1 MTFNRNRHTESGTQ
15 VVQLQRMK
23 SHSGPSWVHP
33 RHILMQKN
41 YLPLVFFLVLTLCAP
56 AQTPTHKP
64 LLVGYFGQWGL
75 YSNPQYTLKDLAA
88 DHKAA
93 LLDQLNY
100 AQAFV
105 TGGHCS
111 IADPNADLNHL
122 FSAANSV
129 SGQADDPASA
139 FHGHLHQLAELR
151 NAYPR
156 LKVLISLEGRA
167 SDFAFDARPEN
178 RQAFIASCV
187 DLFLKGNLASN
198 ISAPGLFDGIDVDW
212 EYPQGPDAVNFLGL
226 LSDLRRQMDLVRPGL
241 KLSVTVG
248 PSPRMYDG
256 VDFSAVSAKVDEI
269 GLMTYDFAGP
279 WMQTTGFIA
288 PLYRVLPLEQAG
300 SGAAAPVRTPAPTG
314 VNPTASTT
322 PAAEA
327 AAPVGSLPASSPAP
341 SPPPSG
347 GIAGS
352 VQAFLAAG
360 VPSPKL
366 LVGVPFYGYGW
377 VQVPEVADG
386 VFQEGTPVRGDR
398 PYSYIQSLVA
408 GSKLYRDSRSQTPW
422 LFDGD
427 AFWTFDDPISIEAK
441 AAYAL
446 DHELGGLMIWELS
459 EDTSQGTLLTA
470 AHQSLHPPLIDKVPT
485 ALIVYPD

>member
-1 MTFNRNRHTESGTQ
+1 M
-15 VVQLQRMK
+15 QLR
-23 SHSGPSWVHP
+23 S
-33 RHILMQKN
+33 
-41 YLPLVFFLVLTLCAP
+41 LPLFLLLISTLPAP
-56 AQTPTHKP
+56 AQSLAHKP
-64 LLVGYFGQWGL
+64 VLVGYFGQWGL
-75 YSNPQYTLKDLAA
+75 YSNPQYTLKDLSANG
-88 DHKAA
+88 KAA

-100 AQAFV
+100 AQGFV
-105 TGGHCS
+105 TGGRCS

-122 FSAANSV
+122 FTAADSV
-129 SGQADDPASA
+129 NGKADDPASS
-139 FHGHLHQLAELR
+139 FRGHMHQLAELKS
-151 NAYPR
+151 AYPQ

-187 DLFLKGNLASN
+187 DLFLKGDLASN

-226 LSDLRRQMDLVRPGL
+226 LTDLRHEMELVRPGL
-241 KLSVTVG
+241 KISVAVG

-256 VDFSAVSAKVDEI
+256 VDFTAVSAEVDEI

-279 WMQTTGFIA
+279 WMQNTGFIA
-288 PLYRVLPLEQAG
+288 PLYRVSPLDQAA
-300 SGAAAPVRTPAPTG
+300 SAPTRTPAPAG
-314 VNPTASTT
+314 SNPTASTT
-322 PAAEA
+322 PSAEA
-327 AAPVGSLPASSPAP
+327 AAPAGSLPASAPAP

-352 VQAFLAAG
+352 VQAFLTAG
-360 VPSPKL
+360 VPSAKL

-377 VQVPEVADG
+377 TQVPEIAEG

-408 GSKLYRDSRSQTPW
+408 GSKLYRDARSQTPW

-446 DHELGGLMIWELS
+446 AHDLGGLMIWELS
-459 EDTSQGTLLTA
+459 EDTAQGALLTA
-470 AHQSLHPPLIDKVPT
+470 AHRSLNPPLRSGATVGKS
-485 ALIVYPD
+485 ASCR

>member
-1 MTFNRNRHTESGTQ
+1 MHSVGRQATVSYIQ
-15 VVQLQRMK
+15 QIK
-23 SHSGPSWVHP
+23 AHSGPSRPW
-33 RHILMQKN
+33 RHLVPMQLRT
-41 YLPLVFFLVLTLCAP
+41 LPLFLLPILVVSAP
-56 AQTPTHKP
+56 AQSPAHKP

-75 YSNPQYTLKDLAA
+75 YSEPQYTLKDLAA
-88 DHKAA
+88 HGKAG

-111 IADPNADLNHL
+111 IADPNADLHHI

-129 SGQADDPASA
+129 NGQADDPAST
-139 FHGHLHQLAELR
+139 FHGHLHQLAELKS
-151 NAYPR
+151 ALPR
-156 LKVLISLEGRA
+156 LQVLISLEGRA

-187 DLFLKGNLASN
+187 DLFLKGDLAPNL
-198 ISAPGLFDGIDVDW
+198 SAPGLFDGIDVDW
-212 EYPQGPDAVNFLGL
+212 EYPQGPDAANFLGL
-226 LSDLRRQMDLVRPGL
+226 LTDLRREMNLVRPGL
-241 KLSVTVG
+241 KLSVAVG

-288 PLYRVLPLEQAG
+288 PLYRVSALEQTG
-300 SGAAAPVRTPAPTG
+300 SGAAGPVRTPAPTG
-314 VNPTASTT
+314 SNPTASTT
-322 PAAEA
+322 PAAKA
-327 AAPVGSLPASSPAP
+327 AAPAGSLPASAPAP
-341 SPPPSG
+341 TPPPSG
-347 GIAGS
+347 GISGS

-360 VPSPKL
+360 VSPAKL

-377 VQVPEVADG
+377 TQVPEVANG
-386 VFQEGTPVRGDR
+386 VFQEGTPVRGDH

-427 AFWTFDDPISIEAK
+427 AFWTFDDPISIQAK
-441 AAYAL
+441 AAYTL
-446 DHELGGLMIWELS
+446 DHDLGGLMIWELS
-459 EDTSQGTLLTA
+459 EDTSQGALLTA
-470 AHQSLHPPLIDKVPT
+470 AHQSLNPPLRSGAPARKP
-485 ALIVYPD
+485 ASCR

>member
-1 MTFNRNRHTESGTQ
+1 MH
-15 VVQLQRMK
+15 LK
-23 SHSGPSWVHP
+23 S
-33 RHILMQKN
+33 
-41 YLPLVFFLVLTLCAP
+41 LPLCFLLILTLSAP
-56 AQTPTHKP
+56 AQTPAHKP
-64 LLVGYFGQWGL
+64 VLVGYFGQWGL
-75 YSNPQYTLKDLAA
+75 YSDPQYTLRDLAA
-88 DHKAA
+88 NGKAA

-111 IADPNADLNHL
+111 IADPNADLNHV
-122 FSAANSV
+122 FTAANSV
-129 SGQADDPASA
+129 NGKPDDPASP
-139 FHGHLHQLAELR
+139 FRGHLHQLAELKSS
-151 NAYPR
+151 YPR

-187 DLFLKGNLASN
+187 DLFVKGNLAPN

-212 EYPQGPDAVNFLGL
+212 EYPQGPDAANFLGL
-226 LSDLRRQMDLVRPGL
+226 LTDLRREMDLVRPGL
-241 KLSVTVG
+241 KLSVAVG

-256 VDFSAVSAKVDEI
+256 VDFRAVSTKVDEI

-279 WMQTTGFIA
+279 WMQNTGFIA
-288 PLYRVLPLEQAG
+288 PLYRVSPFDQAG
-300 SGAAAPVRTPAPTG
+300 SGVLAPTRSPAPTG
-314 VNPTASTT
+314 SNPTASTT

-327 AAPVGSLPASSPAP
+327 AAPAGSLPASAPAP
-341 SPPPSG
+341 SPPPGG
-347 GIAGS
+347 GISGS

-360 VPSPKL
+360 VPPAKL

-377 VQVPEVADG
+377 TQVPEVADG

-427 AFWTFDDPISIEAK
+427 AFWTFDDPVSIEAK

-446 DHELGGLMIWELS
+446 DHGLGGLMIWELS

-470 AHQSLHPPLIDKVPT
+470 AHQSLNPPLRSGTPAGKP
-485 ALIVYPD
+485 ASYR

>member
-1 MTFNRNRHTESGTQ
+1 M
-15 VVQLQRMK
+15 QLW
-23 SHSGPSWVHP
+23 S
-33 RHILMQKN
+33 
-41 YLPLVFFLVLTLCAP
+41 LPLFLLLISTLPAP
-56 AQTPTHKP
+56 AQSLAHKP
-64 LLVGYFGQWGL
+64 VLVGYFGQWGL
-75 YSNPQYTLKDLAA
+75 YSNPQYTLKDLSANG
-88 DHKAA
+88 KAA

-100 AQAFV
+100 AQGFV
-105 TGGHCS
+105 TGGRCS

-122 FSAANSV
+122 FTAANSV
-129 SGQADDPASA
+129 NGKADDPASS
-139 FHGHLHQLAELR
+139 FRGHMHQLAELKS
-151 NAYPR
+151 AYPQ

-187 DLFLKGNLASN
+187 DLFLKGDLASN

-226 LSDLRRQMDLVRPGL
+226 LTDLRHEMELVRPGL
-241 KLSVTVG
+241 KLSVAVG

-256 VDFSAVSAKVDEI
+256 VDFTAVSAEVDEI

-279 WMQTTGFIA
+279 WMQNTGFIA
-288 PLYRVLPLEQAG
+288 PLYRVSPLDQAA
-300 SGAAAPVRTPAPTG
+300 SAPVRTPSPTG
-314 VNPTASTT
+314 SNPTASTT
-322 PAAEA
+322 PSAEV
-327 AAPVGSLPASSPAP
+327 AAPAGSLPASAPAP

-352 VQAFLAAG
+352 VQAFLTAG
-360 VPSPKL
+360 VPSAKL

-377 VQVPEVADG
+377 TQVPEIADG

-408 GSKLYRDSRSQTPW
+408 GSKLYRDARSQTPW

-446 DHELGGLMIWELS
+446 AHDLGGLMIWELS
-459 EDTSQGTLLTA
+459 EDTAQGALLTA
-470 AHQSLHPPLIDKVPT
+470 AHRSLNPPPRSGATVGKS
-485 ALIVYPD
+485 ASCR